1 MSNGILERKAHLI
14 PLHPP
19 LCEAGICSFILIFN
33 KSHFREACFHSEPA
47 GDAQVRL
54 LVSR

>member
-1 MSNGILERKAHLI
+1 MAFWKEKLTFI

-33 KSHFREACFHSEPA
+33 KSHFGEACFHSEPA